1 MHEILED
8 KNGVCLMIGR
18 NIYEI
23 RMKKG
28 FTLSEL
34 AERAGISKSY
44 LSNIERNLNQNPS
57 IQVIRKIAQVL
68 DVDLKILIKTGPN
81 DEEQQLP
88 DKEWIDLANEFKK
101 SGIEKNQIQ
110 EFKQLIEFIKWQNQN
125 MDTKNKYF

>member
-28 FTLSEL
+28 YTLSEL

-57 IQVIRKIAQVL
+57 IQVIRKIAHVL
-68 DVDLKILIKTGPN
+68 DVDLKFLINTGPD
-81 DEEQQLP
+81 DEREQPLL

-110 EFKQLIEFIKWQNQN
+110 EFKQLIEFIKWQIQN
-125 MDTKNKYF
+125 LESKNK